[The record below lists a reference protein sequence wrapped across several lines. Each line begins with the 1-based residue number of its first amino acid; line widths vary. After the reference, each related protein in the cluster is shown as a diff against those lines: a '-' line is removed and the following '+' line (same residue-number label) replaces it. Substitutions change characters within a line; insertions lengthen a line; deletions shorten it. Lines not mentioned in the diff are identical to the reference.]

1 MEEELNQLAQEKQ
14 KNESAA
20 KNAFESRV
28 KETKQKA
35 IDENKINAL
44 KHGSIL
50 TQDIDTEGNL
60 IGVSATSQEKALT
73 TDGSDT
79 ISVADI
85 RAELF
90 DGENIVVGKTD
101 YGRSEL
107 ISGPFS
113 LREKEGDLENAE

>member
-35 IDENKINAL
+35 IDENKKNAE
-44 KHGSIL
+44 KHGNIL

-60 IGVSATSQEKALT
+60 VGVSATSQEKALT
-73 TDGSDT
+73 SDSGSDS

-85 RAELF
+85 RSELF

-107 ISGPFS
+107 LSGPFS
-113 LREKEGDLENAE
+113 LKDKDLEKEE